1 MGKRSKHLFTS
12 ESVSMGH
19 PDKVADQISDAI
31 VDSLLA
37 ADPLARIACETLV
50 TTGLVVL
57 AGEITVHN
65 QKAVNALNNA
75 EDTVRK
81 TIREIGYDDPTAG
94 FDYRSCAVLRALHS
108 QSADISRGVTATKDK
123 DQGAGDQGIM
133 FGFACNETK
142 SLMPLP
148 IYLSHRLMEKQ
159 AELRQ
164 SGKIKWLR
172 PDAKSQ
178 VTIEYENEIPK
189 RLHTAVI
196 STQHSEEAVDK
207 KTDSFSEA
215 CKKQIIDQIIK
226 PVIMAERPDLWNND
240 IIFHINP
247 TGKFLIGGPHGD
259 SGVTGRKIIVDTY
272 GGRGCHGGGA
282 FSGKDPSKVDRSASY
297 MARYVAKNI
306 VAAGLATACEV
317 QLGYAIGVAEPVSVL
332 VDTEGTGTISEELLS
347 EIVRKVF
354 DLRPRAIISS
364 LKLLRPIY
372 RETARHGHFGR
383 ELPNFTWEKT
393 DKAAQLKKL
402 AGGAGKKV
410 IVAASGNVSAA
421 HASGMTAKKS
431 ALAS

>member
-1 MGKRSKHLFTS
+1 
-12 ESVSMGH
+12 V
-19 PDKVADQISDAI
+19 
-31 VDSLLA
+31 
-37 ADPLARIACETLV
+37 ACETLV

-65 QKAVNALNNA
+65 QKAIDALNQA
-75 EDTVRK
+75 EQTARN
-81 TIREIGYDDPTAG
+81 TIEEIGYDDPTAG
-94 FDYRSCAVLRALHS
+94 FDFRSCAVLRALHG

-142 SLMPLP
+142 SYMPLP
-148 IYLSHRLMEKQ
+148 IYLSHRLVERQ
-159 AELRQ
+159 AELRKN
-164 SGKIKWLR
+164 GKLSWLR

-178 VTIEYENEIPK
+178 VTIEYENERPK
-189 RLHTAVI
+189 RLHTAVL

-207 KTDSFSEA
+207 KTDRFSEA
-215 CKKQIIDQIIK
+215 CKKQVIEQIIK
-226 PVIMAERPDLWNND
+226 PVIMAERPELWNKD
-240 IIFHINP
+240 ILFHVNP

-259 SGVTGRKIIVDTY
+259 SGLTGRKIIVDTY

-332 VDTEGTGTISEELLS
+332 VDTENTGVVSEDLISEA
-347 EIVRKVF
+347 VRKIF
-354 DLRPRAIISS
+354 DLRPRGIISQ

-372 RETARHGHFGR
+372 KETARHGHFGR
-383 ELPNFTWEKT
+383 ELPAFTWERT
-393 DKAAQLKKL
+393 DKVKELQKL
-402 AGGAGKKV
+402 CGVTGGKKTV
-410 IVAASGNVSAA
+410 MAMAGSRP
-421 HASGMTAKKS
+421 KS
-431 ALAS
+431 R